1 MPSVQPCALV
11 LAAVNCR
18 KERDE
23 SMRSKAGKIRPFS
36 RGRAASV
43 VVRSGLGSRVS
54 RTGRVAV
61 AVGVVWCV
69 DVERPTAVLCVC
81 APSFQDLIFFYFSWQ
96 DGGARGE
103 GRGRARAAQPSL
115 REALVS
121 RLGAVRDGVCQSGV
135 LSNVK
140 SSL

>member
-54 RTGRVAV
+54 RPVASPSPSV
-61 AVGVVWCV
+61 WSGVSMSS
-69 DVERPTAVLCVC
+69 DRPLSCVC
-81 APSFQDLIFFYFSWQ
+81 ARRRSKISSFFTFL
-96 DGGARGE
+96 GKTEVRA
-103 GRGRARAAQPSL
+103 ARAEGE
-115 REALVS
+115 REPLSRACGRLSSRVS
-121 RLGAVRDGVCQSGV
+121 ARCGTGCASPVF
-135 LSNVK
+135 
-140 SSL
+140 